1 VHAFSEESFKKSPL
15 SPAGKEHAER
25 GPGYISEAD
34 QFAKGGFGEVWR
46 ATRQTKGG
54 MPSSASL
61 MPGFAVLRMPS
72 FDSPVSET
80 LHIKFDSVR
89 SSDGRQ
95 RNHITCITM

>member
-1 VHAFSEESFKKSPL
+1 MHAFSEESFMKSPL

-54 MPSSASL
+54 MPSSDLTHARICCA
-61 MPGFAVLRMPS
+61 PHAF
-72 FDSPVSET
+72 
-80 LHIKFDSVR
+80 I
-89 SSDGRQ
+89 
-95 RNHITCITM
+95 